1 MVTRQE
7 RIDASLTKVFRR
19 RTSRLKF
26 FARITSAPMSFHFC
40 ADGVA
45 VLGTV
50 WIPAAQS
57 KLQSSA
63 GACVDGNWT
72 QLNPPSHGRPCKIYG
87 YLAQVPTH

>member
-1 MVTRQE
+1 
-7 RIDASLTKVFRR
+7 
-19 RTSRLKF
+19 
-26 FARITSAPMSFHFC
+26 MSFHFC

-63 GACVDGNWT
+63 GACVDGNRT
-72 QLNPPSHGRPCKIYG
+72 ALIVEIHGKQDREQRRYLKACLPMGTMAANCKNTEH
-87 YLAQVPTH
+87 AAVF